1 MSPREE
7 EQYIND
13 RVDALVDTILRESAK
28 HRKELEP
35 DDQETYAPVEDIIIF
50 DQLVLPLF
58 LYKPREGKFRPFE
71 TGTLLT
77 NDDLFRKKL
86 KINIHSDEAKA
97 LKLQTIK
104 RAHYIIFI
112 VTRSQDRLKFENDVW
127 IRTDS
132 KYENK
137 TGGNMPGKHKGKK
150 GGGTKK

>member
-35 DDQETYAPVEDIIIF
+35 DDEMCVHVEDIIIF

-58 LYKPREGKFRPFE
+58 LYKTEKGEFRPFE
-71 TGTLLT
+71 RGTPLT
-77 NDDLFRKKL
+77 NDDQFRDKL
-86 KINIHSDEAKA
+86 KYCINFEEAKA

-104 RAHYIIFI
+104 RADYIIFI

-132 KYENK
+132 RCEIR
-137 TGGNMPGKHKGKK
+137 
-150 GGGTKK
+150 